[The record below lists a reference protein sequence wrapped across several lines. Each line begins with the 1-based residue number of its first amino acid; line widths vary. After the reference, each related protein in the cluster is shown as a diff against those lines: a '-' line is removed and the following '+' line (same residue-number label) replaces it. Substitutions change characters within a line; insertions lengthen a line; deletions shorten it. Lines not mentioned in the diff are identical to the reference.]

1 MLVLNKTVLH
11 CVKNDLM
18 NKQPLFAVV
27 LLLLSGLSDAGPL
40 VYYPTN
46 PSFGGNPGYGSV
58 LLGEAQAQDQH
69 KAPVA
74 AKNPDSAL
82 NSFNQR
88 LQTALIN
95 RLSSNI
101 ISSVVSGSGKIQT
114 GLIDTGNF
122 TVNVED
128 IGNGL
133 LNITTTSKLT
143 GQVQSFQYDQTAA
156 DGL

>member
-1 MLVLNKTVLH
+1 MIKQTVSLML
-11 CVKNDLM
+11 LM
-18 NKQPLFAVV
+18 LM
-27 LLLLSGLSDAGPL
+27 SGLSKAGAL

-46 PSFGGNPGYGSV
+46 PSFGGNPAYGSV

-82 NSFNQR
+82 DSFNKR

-101 ISSVVSGSGKIQT
+101 ISSVVNGSGKIET

-128 IGNGL
+128 IGDGVL
-133 LNITTTSKLT
+133 TITTTSKLT
-143 GQVQSFQYDQTAA
+143 GQVQSFQYDQKA
-156 DGL
+156 DESL